1 MSDLILLLPIAVCV
15 ILEGLFS
22 GGEIAL
28 ISADIHR
35 IRQRAEAGSKS
46 AAIALRLLDNPEWFL
61 ATCLMGTDLC
71 VITGTAI
78 ATSLLI
84 SAFGPARGEWVS
96 VAVMIPTIL
105 IFGEIVPK
113 SYFRHRAERK
123 AVLIAPFIW
132 AASWVFYPFVL
143 LISKIARGAVSTVA
157 GERGKLSLPYI
168 TKDGLKVLLH
178 EEAVQTDVKRSEKE
192 MVDRIFDFTETSV
205 GLVMVPL
212 SNVAAIGEDAT
223 FGDASKLINE
233 TGFSRFPVYQGN
245 VINVV
250 GVVNAFDILKAM
262 PASAS
267 RPVREVLRQPLFVPG
282 SKPADDLLLE
292 MQRRGEPMAV
302 VVDEYGGAVG
312 IVTIEDI
319 LEEIVGDIRDEYDKR
334 ERDVRKLAPGRYL
347 VTARIGIER
356 LQEIIPLGIP
366 EGPYETL
373 AGYLL
378 HQMGRIPRRMEQF
391 RFGSIQYVI
400 EDADQKSIRQVQV
413 ILPADPATAKKDEGQ
428 AEPPRTATG
437 L

>member
-1 MSDLILLLPIAVCV
+1 MSDLFLLLSIAACV
-15 ILEGLFS
+15 VLEGLFS

-35 IRQRAEAGSKS
+35 IRQRSEAGSKS

-71 VITGTAI
+71 VITGTAL

-84 SAFGPARGEWVS
+84 AALGPARGEWAS
-96 VAVMIPTIL
+96 VAVMVPTIL

-123 AVLIAPFIW
+123 AILIAPFIW
-132 AASWVFYPFVL
+132 AASWVFYPFVYV
-143 LISKIARGAVSTVA
+143 ISKIARGAVCTVA
-157 GERGKLSLPYI
+157 GERGKLSMPYI
-168 TKDGLKVLLH
+168 TKDGLKHLLH
-178 EEAVQTDVKRSEKE
+178 DEGSRTDLKRSEKE

-212 SNVAAIGEDAT
+212 SNVAAIGEDST
-223 FGDASKLINE
+223 FGDASMLINE
-233 TGFSRFPVYQGN
+233 TGFSRFPVYRGN

-250 GVVNAFDILKAM
+250 GVVNAFDVLKAM

-267 RPVREVLRQPLFVPG
+267 RPVREVVRQPLFVPVG
-282 SKPADDLLLE
+282 KPADDLLLE
-292 MQRRGEPMAV
+292 MQRRGDPMAV

-334 ERDVRKLAPGRYL
+334 ERDIRKLAPGRYL
-347 VTARIGIER
+347 VNARIGVER
-356 LQEIIPLGIP
+356 LQEIMPLGIP

-378 HQMGRIPRRMEQF
+378 YQMGRIPRRMEQF
-391 RFGSIQYVI
+391 VAGAVQYVI
-400 EDADQKSIRQVQV
+400 EDADLKSIKQVQV
-413 ILPADPATAKKDEGQ
+413 ILPADPAAAKKDEGTS
-428 AEPPRTATG
+428 EPQRPVGG

>member
-1 MSDLILLLPIAVCV
+1 
-15 ILEGLFS
+15 
-22 GGEIAL
+22 
-28 ISADIHR
+28 
-35 IRQRAEAGSKS
+35 
-46 AAIALRLLDNPEWFL
+46 
-61 ATCLMGTDLC
+61 
-71 VITGTAI
+71 
-78 ATSLLI
+78 
-84 SAFGPARGEWVS
+84 
-96 VAVMIPTIL
+96 MIPAIL
-105 IFGEIVPK
+105 VFGEIVPK
-113 SYFRHRAERK
+113 SFFRHRAERK
-123 AVLIAPFIW
+123 AILIAPFIW
-132 AASWVFYPFVL
+132 GASWVFYPFVYV
-143 LISKIARGAVSTVA
+143 ISKIARGAVYIVA

-178 EEAVQTDVKRSEKE
+178 EEADKTDVKRSEKE
-192 MVDRIFDFTETSV
+192 MVDRIFDFSETSV
-205 GLVMVPL
+205 GRIMVPL
-212 SNVAAIGEDAT
+212 SNVAAIGEEAS

-262 PASAS
+262 PASAD
-267 RPVREVLRQPLFVPG
+267 RAVREAVRQTLFVPA

-292 MQRRGEPMAV
+292 MQRRGEPLAV
-302 VVDEYGGAVG
+302 VGDEYGGAVG

-334 ERDVRKLAPGRYL
+334 ERDVRKLGPGRYL

-356 LQEIIPLGIP
+356 LKEIIPLGIP

-391 RFGSIQYVI
+391 RAGNIQYVI
-400 EDADQKSIRQVQV
+400 EDADLKSIKQVQV
-413 ILPADPATAKKDEGQ
+413 ILPADPSAAKKEEGPS
-428 AEPPRTATG
+428 EPPRPATG

>member
-1 MSDLILLLPIAVCV
+1 MNDLFLLLPIVVCV

-35 IRQRAEAGSKS
+35 IRQRSEAGSKP
-46 AAIALRLLDNPEWFL
+46 AAIALQLLDNPEWFL

-71 VITGTAI
+71 VITGTAL
-78 ATSLLI
+78 ATSLFL
-84 SAFGPARGEWVS
+84 SVFGPERGEWVS
-96 VAVMIPTIL
+96 VAVMIPVIL

-132 AASWVFYPFVL
+132 VASWVFYPFVFV
-143 LISKIARGAVSTVA
+143 ISKVARGAVYTLA

-178 EEAVQTDVKRSEKE
+178 EETRSTDVKHTEKE
-192 MVDRIFDFTETSV
+192 MVDRVFEFSETSV
-205 GLVMVPL
+205 GRIMVPL
-212 SNVAAIGEDAT
+212 SNVAALGEEVSHADAT
-223 FGDASKLINE
+223 RISNE
-233 TGFSRFPVYQGN
+233 TGISRFPVYQGS
-245 VINVV
+245 VINVIGIV
-250 GVVNAFDILKAM
+250 HAFDILKAM
-262 PASAS
+262 PAMAH
-267 RPVREVLRQPLFVPG
+267 RPVRDALRPAFFVPA
-282 SKPADDLLLE
+282 SKPAGDLLLE
-292 MQRRGEPMAV
+292 MQRRGEPMAI
-302 VVDEYGGAVG
+302 VVDEYGGAIG

-334 ERDVRKLAPGRYL
+334 ERSVRKLAQGRYL
-347 VTARIGIER
+347 VNATIGIER
-356 LQEIIPLGIP
+356 LQEVLPLGIP

-391 RFGSIQYVI
+391 RAGGIQFVI
-400 EDADQKSIRQVQV
+400 EDADLKSIRQVQV
-413 ILPADPATAKKDEGQ
+413 ILPAEATAMKKEEGST
-428 AEPPRTATG
+428 EPQRPVSG